1 MKSLAMGCDFNIK
14 SAKLKICCNTIKLVW
29 MQMKLLDADSD
40 LDVSTIKMRMDQ
52 YSSSFVA
59 QRCLLLWLH
68 CQRPAEHEERLF
80 YDFYVSF
87 GKISKNRP

>member
-1 MKSLAMGCDFNIK
+1 
-14 SAKLKICCNTIKLVW
+14 